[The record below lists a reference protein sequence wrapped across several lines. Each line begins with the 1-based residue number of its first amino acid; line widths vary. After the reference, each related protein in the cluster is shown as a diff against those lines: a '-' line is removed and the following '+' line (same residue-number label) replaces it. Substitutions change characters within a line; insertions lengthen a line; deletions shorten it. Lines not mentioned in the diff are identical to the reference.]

1 MSSEDFPAW
10 AMVPFPALVLGI
22 AVLPIVMARAWER
35 RAFQALVV
43 GSCGIPVLWLYL
55 ATSRVADL
63 REATTSYLSFVLTLT
78 ALYVTSGG
86 IHLSGD
92 LEAKP
97 STNVALIAIGALLA
111 SVVGTT
117 GASML
122 MIRPLLRTNRQRENR
137 GHLVPFFILAV
148 ANAGGLLTPLGDPPL
163 LVGYIG
169 GVPFFWTLRLFPAWL
184 LYVGSTCVALYLADR
199 RAYAREPVEALARDR
214 AEIVAPRIE
223 GRRNIAF
230 MLAIVPAALLPEGF
244 REGAMIAIA
253 VASFVL
259 TPRAVHDAN
268 GFTFAPIVDVA
279 LIFAGLFASLG
290 PIEAALAANAPSLP
304 LQKGWQL
311 FWASGLLSSVLDNA
325 PTYTAFAALA
335 KGLSVPGAALVAGIS
350 PIKLA
355 AVSVGSVVMGAT
367 TYIGNGPNLMV
378 KAIAERERFPTPSF
392 FRYAIFAF
400 LMMLPAHVV
409 TTIVLIALDR

>member
-1 MSSEDFPAW
+1 MSSEGFPGW
-10 AMVPFPALVLGI
+10 AMVPFPALVLAI
-22 AVLPIVMARAWER
+22 AVLPVVAPRAWER

-43 GSCGIPVLWLYL
+43 AACAIPVLGLL
-55 ATSRVADL
+55 VATSRVHALTD
-63 REATTSYLSFVLTLT
+63 ATTSYLSFVATLG

-86 IHLSGD
+86 IHVSGD
-92 LEAKP
+92 IQAKP
-97 STNVALIAIGALLA
+97 STNVALLVTGALLA
-111 SVVGTT
+111 SLVGTT

-137 GHLVPFFILAV
+137 AHLVPFFILAV

-184 LYVGSTCVALYLADR
+184 LYVGSTAVALYVADR
-199 RAYAREPVEALARDR
+199 RAYAREPPWALAKDR
-214 AEIVAPRIE
+214 VEVVPVTIE
-223 GRRNIAF
+223 GRRNIALL
-230 MLAIVPAALLPEGF
+230 LAIVPAAMLPPGL
-244 REGAMIAIA
+244 REVAMIAIA
-253 VASFVL
+253 VASFSM

-268 GFTFAPIVDVA
+268 GFTFAPIIDVA

-290 PIEAALAANAPSLP
+290 PIDAALAANAPMLP

-311 FWASGLLSSVLDNA
+311 FWTSGMLSSVLDNA

-335 KGLSVPGAALVAGIS
+335 KGLSAPGVVLVAGIE
-350 PIKLA
+350 PVKLA
-355 AVSVGSVVMGAT
+355 AISVGCVVMGAT
-367 TYIGNGPNLMV
+367 TYIGNGPNLMI

-400 LMMLPAHVV
+400 AMMLPAHVV
-409 TTIVLIALDR
+409 TTLVLVLLDR